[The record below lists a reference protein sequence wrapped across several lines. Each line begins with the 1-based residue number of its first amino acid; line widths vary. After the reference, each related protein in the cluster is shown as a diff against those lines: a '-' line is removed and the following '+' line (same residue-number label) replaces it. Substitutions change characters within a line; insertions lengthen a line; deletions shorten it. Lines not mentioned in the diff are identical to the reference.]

1 MVELNEIKQQKA
13 LNMVSKRVS
22 EQPKMDVHINMFGRL
37 EIISSQGVMNE
48 DDLTTEQGCN
58 LLAYMVLNR

>member
-37 EIISSQGVMNE
+37 EII
-48 DDLTTEQGCN
+48 LRR
-58 LLAYMVLNR
+58 VL